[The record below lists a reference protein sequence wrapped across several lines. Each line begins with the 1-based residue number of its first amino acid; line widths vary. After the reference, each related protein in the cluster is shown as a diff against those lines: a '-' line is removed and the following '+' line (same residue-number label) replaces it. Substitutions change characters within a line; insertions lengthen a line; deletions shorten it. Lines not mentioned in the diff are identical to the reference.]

1 MAGRVAYYG
10 GIVTNGLI
18 LNLDAAKQDSYPRTG
33 SVWRDISTQ
42 NRTGSLINGPIFGS
56 NNGGNFT
63 LDGVDDYANLGV
75 FTGLGSSNR
84 TLDVWFQ
91 VIALAP
97 SGVRRVI
104 TFPADDGTNDRP
116 AFMLGYTTTT
126 SSLYMGTGGSPF
138 NGYVTFTSFS
148 LSTWTNAVAS
158 VNGSSVSVYK
168 DGVLANTV
176 TNTGL
181 VGADPIGYIG
191 RYNNNY
197 GQYSNMLIA
206 SLKLYN
212 RNLSAQEITQNYNTT
227 KTRFGL

>member
-10 GIVTNGLI
+10 DIVTNGLI

-63 LDGVDDYANLGV
+63 LDGVDDYANLGT

-91 VIALAP
+91 VITLSP
-97 SGVRRVI
+97 SGNERIVA
-104 TFPADDGTNDRP
+104 FPTNDTSTDTP
-116 AFMLGYTTTT
+116 AFTLGYSTTTA
-126 SSLYMGTGGSPF
+126 SLNMGTGGTPF

-148 LSTWTNAVAS
+148 LSTWTNAVAL

-176 TNTGL
+176 TNTGE
-181 VGADPIGYIG
+181 VGANPIGYIG
-191 RYNNNY
+191 RYNNFY
-197 GQYSNMLIA
+197 GQYGNILIA
-206 SLKLYN
+206 SVKLYN
-212 RNLSAQEITQNYNTT
+212 RNLSTQEITQNYNAT
-227 KTRFGL
+227 KTRFGR